1 MYKTAFG
8 AQRQQLLEWLAI
20 SWLRD
25 GPPICFI
32 EGFPGV
38 GKTALAGDLCEAA
51 KKAGVFQTCFEEVSN
66 RPDPSLTDLFID
78 VAANLSSHCH
88 LPEMEAALFT
98 NGEINL
104 ARGLDRALRSKVLIV
119 IDDAQRLFKP
129 DTGEPIEEV
138 AMVLSSIGSH
148 RGHLGRL
155 LLLSDRMLLQG
166 RWSTEIPIKKLDELE
181 TDEAVGLLENRLLEA
196 RIPEAVEDGRKTELV
211 HALGRNPRA
220 IETLVSTLAFESLDD
235 VIGRHPGFW
244 AIDDRSVSREFLI
257 KLEKDLLERSI
268 SRLSTEYYKRLL
280 LLSVHRKNFDQAV
293 FQLLCDGKRT
303 EGRQLAHAL
312 LSHYLLKHVG
322 GWYSIQAVVR
332 EVGLTHLKEH
342 ESDYKRAHA
351 RAAEYY
357 VRPLNSRDASG
368 FNSRLINSFAE
379 ARYHLYHA
387 GMHDELRQL
396 LVQMMDIA
404 LAEMNSN
411 SPVPNHPEVL
421 NERIGILTILLEN
434 HAPGGLHYYMARCLR
449 ARKNAGDLNKA
460 IEHARKAASSRRVSA
475 DCWVL
480 LAQLL
485 ELSGDK
491 AGAID
496 SIDNALNTVPTQDK
510 RFALYHYGATLLA
523 SENRTSDALILL
535 QEGILNVPAEKN
547 LAALYVKAAELY
559 MDMHRPEMAIGLLQ
573 EGTLRIPA
581 KHNLIS
587 LFRALPHIFIEYE
600 QAQEAKVLLN
610 KAVADQIFDGIDLE
624 SLLDIQQSINV
635 RTIVTPPCRPEQ
647 MGVRSLHT
655 LETSPVSSTREEVV
669 STKRILVLATEWVA
683 KQGGLSTFNRELCTS
698 LAKLGHEVVCVVPEI
713 LEGEVEAANSKNVR
727 LSPASSVYGADP
739 LNGLVRKLPLD
750 NFFPDLV
757 IGHGRITGHAAK
769 VQHEDSY
776 SSAKRVH
783 FVHMAPGEI
792 EWYKGKEDA
801 AQTAEQREGIE
812 LDLCK
817 GADLVAAVG
826 PRLHLECGNLLSAL
840 KTPPKLHQFIP
851 GIHGMSTR
859 EPPPGLLCLILG
871 RAEDMELKGLDIAA
885 LAMAKL
891 LDSGSEFESQ
901 PELVVRG
908 APIGTGTKLRDEL
921 RKLVYPSDLSI
932 RVKEYSADVD
942 AIEQDLRRASV
953 LLMPSRREGFGLVPL
968 EALQVG
974 TPILVSN
981 KSGFAEF
988 LKTKISSPTLL
999 QQYVVRTVDDREE
1012 SAEEW
1017 CKALEF
1023 VLRDRKAAFR
1033 RTADLEQIMADHTW
1047 EASTEALLSSVF
1059 GNVGCLGL
1067 FVAKESSSSN

>member
-8 AQRQQLLEWLAI
+8 AQRQQLLEWLAT
-20 SWLRD
+20 SWLKE

-38 GKTALAGDLCEAA
+38 GKTALAGDLCQVA
-51 KKAGVFQTCFEEVSN
+51 KDAGVFQTCFEEVSN
-66 RPDPSLTDLFID
+66 RPDPSLNDLFID

-104 ARGLDRALRSKVLIV
+104 ARGLDRALRSKVLVV
-119 IDDAQRLFKP
+119 IDDVQRLFKP

-148 RGHLGRL
+148 RGHQGRL
-155 LLLSDRMLLQG
+155 LLLSDRMLVQG
-166 RWSTEIPIKKLDELE
+166 RWSTEIAIKKLDELE
-181 TDEAVGLLENRLLEA
+181 VDEAVGLLENRLLDA
-196 RIPEAVEDGRKTELV
+196 RIPEAVENGRKAELV
-211 HALGRNPRA
+211 QALGRNPRA

-244 AIDDRSVSREFLI
+244 SIEDRSVSREFLV

-268 SRLSTEYYKRLL
+268 SRLNPEYYRRLL
-280 LLSVHRKNFDQAV
+280 QLSVHRKNFDQAV
-293 FQLLCDGKRT
+293 FQVLCDGKRT

-332 EVGLTHLKEH
+332 EIGLTHLKEH
-342 ESDYKRAHA
+342 ESDYKRAHG
-351 RAAEYY
+351 RAADYY
-357 VRPLNSRDASG
+357 VRPLNSRDISG

-387 GMHDELRQL
+387 GRHDELRQL

-404 LAEMNSN
+404 LAEMNSA

-449 ARKNAGDLNKA
+449 DRNNAGDLNKA
-460 IEHARKAASSRRVSA
+460 IEHARKATSGRRVPA

-485 ELSGDK
+485 EQSGDK

-496 SIDNALNTVPTQDK
+496 AIDNALNAVPTQDK

-523 SENRTSDALILL
+523 SDNRTSDALLLL

-547 LAALYVKAAELY
+547 LAALYVKTSELY
-559 MDMHRPEMAIGLLQ
+559 MDMHRPEMAIGLLK
-573 EGTLRIPA
+573 EGIQRIPA

-587 LFRALPHIFIEYE
+587 LFRVLTQISIDHERV
-600 QAQEAKVLLN
+600 QEAKGLLS
-610 KAVADQIFDGIDLE
+610 KAVADQTFEGIDLE
-624 SLLDIQQSINV
+624 SLMDIQQKTNAS
-635 RTIVTPPCRPEQ
+635 TMVTPHCQPEQ
-647 MGVRSLHT
+647 IGMRSLHT
-655 LETSPVSSTREEVV
+655 PSETSPVSAARDQVV

-713 LEGEVEAANSKNVR
+713 LEGEVEAASSKNVR

-750 NFFPDLV
+750 NFFPDLI

-769 VQHEDSY
+769 VQREDSY

-801 AQTAEQREGIE
+801 AQTAEQREEIE

-826 PRLHLECGNLLSAL
+826 PRLHLECGNLLSAI

-871 RAEDMELKGLDIAA
+871 RAEDVELKGLDIAA

-891 LDSGSEFESQ
+891 LDSGTEFESQ
-901 PELVVRG
+901 PELIVRG
-908 APIGTGTKLRDEL
+908 APIGTGTKLRDAL
-921 RKLVYPSDLSI
+921 RELVYPSDLSI

-988 LKTKISSPTLL
+988 LKTKISSSTLL

-1017 CKALEF
+1017 CKAIEF

-1047 EASTEALLSSVF
+1047 DASSEALLSAVF
-1059 GNVGCLGL
+1059 GNVVGL
-1067 FVAKESSSSN
+1067 